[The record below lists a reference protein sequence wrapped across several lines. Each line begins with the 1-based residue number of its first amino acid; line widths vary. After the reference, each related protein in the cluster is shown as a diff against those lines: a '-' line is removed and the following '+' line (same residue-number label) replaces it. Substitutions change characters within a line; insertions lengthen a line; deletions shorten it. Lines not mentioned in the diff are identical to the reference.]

1 MMNWLKTLT
10 VKPWIAEQAEP
21 HGETRL
27 VVQGQDASK
36 LTAFKFCL
44 AVVTVIFFLFTITF
58 IQRTQSFDFQP
69 LAGEAW
75 LPFTDTSLLWRSTIL
90 LALASLALQ
99 LAIWQARKDQVNRLM
114 LSLLFANL
122 LAFAFL
128 ISQLHIWQY
137 LEVTGF
143 GLTLNPANSYFYLFT
158 LMHGLHLMIGLYV
171 LLTVT
176 FRAVLRQA
184 QELINLRLATMYF
197 HFMLGIWL
205 FLFALVTQDAATFK
219 LIASICGF

>member
-1 MMNWLKTLT
+1 MMMNWLKTLT

-99 LAIWQARKDQVNRLM
+99 LAIWQARKSIDAEFAICQFVGFRISHQSAAYLAILRGNR
-114 LSLLFANL
+114 F
-122 LAFAFL
+122 
-128 ISQLHIWQY
+128 
-137 LEVTGF
+137 
-143 GLTLNPANSYFYLFT
+143 
-158 LMHGLHLMIGLYV
+158 
-171 LLTVT
+171 
-176 FRAVLRQA
+176 
-184 QELINLRLATMYF
+184 
-197 HFMLGIWL
+197 WL
-205 FLFALVTQDAATFK
+205 DSESGQ
-219 LIASICGF
+219 